1 MDYQKLYFHLVGQ
14 ISDIIDSIDLL
25 GDPPE
30 KIVEYVRQWLIDT
43 LQEAEEI
50 YLQETDELY
59 MGENE
64 ENILLDVEEEKVEYI
79 QVPVIKVPQLSDLEK
94 YRAEGSRT
102 NTTWLGE
109 EAARNTRILERQ
121 PRVISHEQQMRF
133 SQ

>member
-1 MDYQKLYFHLVGQ
+1 M
-14 ISDIIDSIDLL
+14 

-64 ENILLDVEEEKVEYI
+64 ESVLLDVEEEKVEYI

-94 YRAEGSRT
+94 YP
-102 NTTWLGE
+102 
-109 EAARNTRILERQ
+109 Q
-121 PRVISHEQQMRF
+121 
-133 SQ
+133 

>member
-1 MDYQKLYFHLVGQ
+1 MKYIDIRGDDMEMDYQNLYFHLVGQ
-14 ISDIIDSIDLL
+14 ISDIIESIDLL

-64 ENILLDVEEEKVEYI
+64 ESVLLDVEEEKVEYI

-94 YRAEGSRT
+94 YP
-102 NTTWLGE
+102 
-109 EAARNTRILERQ
+109 Q
-121 PRVISHEQQMRF
+121 
-133 SQ
+133 